1 MLQDYDLMRW
11 FHFFLSKYDFTY
23 YFSYYFY
30 YKKLHN
36 AVSKRLTFSHGNS
49 EHLECCCKCQD

>member
-1 MLQDYDLMRW
+1 MLQDYDLMGW
-11 FHFFLSKYDFTY
+11 FPFFLSKYDFTY

-36 AVSKRLTFSHGNS
+36 VVSNRLTFSHSNF
-49 EHLECCCKCQD
+49 